1 MSADVD
7 TRLLDQRISNAL
19 DRRGGGPHS
28 PDMDDTWRTKVDDRL
43 SGLDK
48 GFGELKASLGEL
60 KGDVSG
66 LKIAASVL
74 ASAIAIGAA
83 VLGAVTY
90 STQAKV
96 DALAPRLTDEFRA
109 MRAEMAAQTSAIAN
123 SITATKQQAPQVIL
137 VPAPHVQQPVP
148 PQQ

>member
-1 MSADVD
+1 MAGFNVAPHPAR
-7 TRLLDQRISNAL
+7 TLLVEEVTQEVIA
-19 DRRGGGPHS
+19 RGGGGGHIGG
-28 PDMDDTWRTKVDDRL
+28 MDDAWRTKVDDRL
-43 SGLDK
+43 LGLEK
-48 GFGELKASLGEL
+48 GLLEL

-90 STQAKV
+90 STQSKV
-96 DALAPRLTDEFRA
+96 DALAPRLADEFRA
-109 MRAEMAAQTSAIAN
+109 MRTEQAATTSAIAN

-137 VPAPHVQQPVP
+137 VPAPQVQQPTQ
-148 PQQ
+148 PQH